1 MMMKIGKIQMIT
13 TSILITEIIM
23 ILMMTQITTIIEEAV
38 VETITMATTL
48 QEIEVEFE
56 VAAIILE
63 DS

>member
-1 MMMKIGKIQMIT
+1 MKIGKIQMIT